1 MERASGEEG
10 DTFHGHLVQARK
22 DNFGDPL
29 TVQWRGKVHSFVDGC
44 GLNSPGRWRPTA
56 RGRGITGGREAFV
69 KSLRK
74 LLDDF
79 IRSEIGD
86 VRRAFFMLALG
97 KYEEA
102 PFSEQAMSRLRAA
115 WFGLLEDPASA
126 SHVEPGQPFYLEA
139 LSQTCRAMGDED
151 WEVLTRAEDN
161 YSRGR
166 RRGVNRPFPR
176 VVAVFRP
183 KGKWREYDESEF
195 QAINENYASAKA
207 VPDQLEKQF
216 EEEEALGFMYPLS
229 EKEARRRFG
238 DTLRVASL
246 GAIIKDDGSVRALFD
261 GTHSVKLNNMIT
273 IADKL
278 EFPTPSNAA
287 RAMEIQ
293 LEDGNHLLVGIAADI
308 AKAHRRYKHAPED
321 HGYLGCRARP
331 DGPVWINRVGTFGV
345 ACAAYH
351 FARLAGLV
359 GRGALRVAQQATLFQ
374 MLFADDL
381 QIMAGGESK
390 YHDIWVV
397 LLYWLTVGTPFK
409 WSKFRGGV
417 CLDYVG
423 FYFDYFRF
431 KVGLSER
438 RAKWI
443 MDFIVDAQGGRGLI
457 EHRRFTEFVGRLVY
471 AGQVLY
477 WLRPFMGPLHR
488 WKAAIHPGTVALMPR
503 MVMVVLRYILKL
515 LQEQHYLVSCK
526 SPPMAYRE
534 AFRTDA
540 KAEDDFFV
548 LGGWETLHSFNTKEC
563 RWFSVKVQAA
573 DFPYLFNSQG
583 TAKGMSTVAELLAT
597 WLGLHLFGWL
607 ATTGR
612 SFSVSAG
619 TDNLANELVLR
630 RQSTT
635 KFPLTYVYMQLE
647 YDLYR
652 CGGHMSLNWRPREL
666 NAAADELTNSC
677 FESFDLAKRI
687 DCHATDMPCE
697 LLRELASFHD
707 EMLEWRKGGEGGAPV
722 SRLTKRQ
729 KLATK
734 TKW

>member
-1 MERASGEEG
+1 
-10 DTFHGHLVQARK
+10 
-22 DNFGDPL
+22 
-29 TVQWRGKVHSFVDGC
+29 
-44 GLNSPGRWRPTA
+44 
-56 RGRGITGGREAFV
+56 
-69 KSLRK
+69 
-74 LLDDF
+74 
-79 IRSEIGD
+79 
-86 VRRAFFMLALG
+86 
-97 KYEEA
+97 
-102 PFSEQAMSRLRAA
+102 
-115 WFGLLEDPASA
+115 
-126 SHVEPGQPFYLEA
+126 
-139 LSQTCRAMGDED
+139 MGDED

-161 YSRGR
+161 YARGR
-166 RRGVNRPFPR
+166 RLGVNRPFPR

-195 QAINENYASAKA
+195 QAVNENYASAKA
-207 VPDQLEKQF
+207 VPEQMEKQF

-238 DTLRVASL
+238 DTLRMASL

-261 GTHSVKLNNMIT
+261 GTHSVKLNNMIV

-287 RAMEIQ
+287 RAMEVQ
-293 LEDGNHLLVGIAADI
+293 QEDGHNLLIGIAADI
-308 AKAHRRYKHAPED
+308 AKAHRRFKHAPED
-321 HGYLGCRARP
+321 HGYLGCKARP

-359 GRGALRVAQQATLFQ
+359 GRGALRVAQQAALFQ
-374 MLFADDL
+374 LLFADDL
-381 QIMAGGESK
+381 QIMAGGERK
-390 YHDIWVV
+390 YHDLWVV
-397 LLYWLTVGTPFK
+397 LLYWLMVGTPFK

-438 RAKWI
+438 RANWI
-443 MDFIVDAQGGRGLI
+443 MDFIRDVQEGRGMV

-488 WKAAIHPGTVALMPR
+488 WKAAIAPGTVALVPR

-515 LQEQHYLVSCK
+515 LQEKHHLVSCK
-526 SPPMAYRE
+526 SPPLVCRE

-540 KAEDDFFV
+540 KAEDDYFV
-548 LGGWETLHSFNTKEC
+548 LGGWETLHSFDTKEC
-563 RWFSVKVQAA
+563 RWFSVRVDASA
-573 DFPYLFNSQG
+573 YSYLFNAQG

-607 ATTGR
+607 DTLGK

-619 TDNLANELVLR
+619 TDNLANELIMR
-630 RQSTT
+630 RQGTT

-652 CGGHMSLNWRPREL
+652 CGGHMNLNWRPREL
-666 NAAADELTNSC
+666 NTESDDLTNGR
-677 FESFDLAKRI
+677 FDDFTASRRI
-687 DCHATDMPCE
+687 DVEFSDVPCE
-697 LLRELASFHD
+697 LIHELASFHS
-707 EMLEWRKGGEGGAPV
+707 EMLEWRKGGEGCTPKA
-722 SRLTKRQ
+722 RLTKRQ
-729 KLATK
+729 KIASK
-734 TKW
+734 SKW